1 MDNKDKSKPIK
12 IENLNAI
19 STKENV
25 KDNSTQT
32 KDKITIKGIL
42 TLPHQSNKRSSL
54 ILPSKEE
61 LNIKK
66 NKDERNEL
74 KPLDKLSTKE
84 HSKNRQ
90 DSLVQQY
97 KEIAMKINRN
107 RDISELSSSLKKKQ
121 KEVKKYYNKQ
131 RIDHLIYDS
140 VKKFGRDE
148 KIANQWI
155 AQLNRQ
161 EIFTVGDLR
170 VLCEEDWYHLGL
182 SVIAI
187 RTIKDQLYYSN

>member
-66 NKDERNEL
+66 NKDERNEH
-74 KPLDKLSTKE
+74 KLSTKE

-187 RTIKDQLYYSN
+187 RAIKDQLYYSN